1 MIYSMIA
8 LIEKSN
14 QLFYYFKDAEAAAA
28 TLFRISAPHKRAC
41 INYNSSL
48 IFIFI

>member
-14 QLFYYFKDAEAAAA
+14 QLFYYYYFKDAGAAAAAA
-28 TLFRISAPHKRAC
+28 TLFRFQRP
-41 INYNSSL
+41 INVL
-48 IFIFI
+48 V

>member
-14 QLFYYFKDAEAAAA
+14 QLFYYYYYFKDAGAAAAAAA
-28 TLFRISAPHKRAC
+28 TLFRFQRP
-41 INYNSSL
+41 INVL
-48 IFIFI
+48 V